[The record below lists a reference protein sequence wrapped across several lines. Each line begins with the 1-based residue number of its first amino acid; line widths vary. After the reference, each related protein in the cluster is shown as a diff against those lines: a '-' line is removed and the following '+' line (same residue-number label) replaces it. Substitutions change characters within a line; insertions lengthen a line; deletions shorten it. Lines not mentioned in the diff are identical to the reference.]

1 MKITHTLLMLVM
13 TTSLLSSCIAV
24 VAGGA
29 VAGGYML
36 GNDERTVGQIADDAG
51 ITAAIKSR
59 LIAKKD
65 IKSLDIN
72 VDTYTQVVTLRG
84 QVSTAAQ
91 KQTAIKIAQDTKGV
105 TKVISELSI
114 KQAVEVEDRM

>member
-1 MKITHTLLMLVM
+1 MLVM
-13 TTSLLSSCIAV
+13 TTTLLSSCIAV

-51 ITAAIKSR
+51 ITATIKSR